1 MGNITSSLNNIFY
14 IFFMILSNII
24 LQVNHNIYITKKV

>member
-1 MGNITSSLNNIFY
+1 MESITSSLNNIFY
-14 IFFMILSNII
+14 IILIIESNII